1 MKKLLGLA
9 AAAGVGYLA
18 YNEYNRRKEA
28 GDEFILKLDSQIHN
42 LIDDVGAHIDSVL
55 ANVETKLEKVE
66 KEVTENV
73 EEF

>member
-55 ANVETKLEKVE
+55 ANVETKLEKAE
-66 KEVTENV
+66 REVAEQV
-73 EEF
+73 EEL

>member
-55 ANVETKLEKVE
+55 ANVESKLEKVE
-66 KEVTENV
+66 KEVTEQV
-73 EEF
+73 EDF

>member
-9 AAAGVGYLA
+9 AAAGIGYLA

-66 KEVTENV
+66 REVAEQV
-73 EEF
+73 EEL